1 VSTEAHPDADGRAPR
16 VLVNGVVLDQPM
28 GGVRRHNAELLPR
41 LGRLLQEAG
50 GSLAVME
57 GQGGLA
63 IDLPSEIER
72 IPSTVPSRPPLLRA
86 LREGRALTRALKS
99 AAAAGRPFDLVHTGH
114 LPAPRALPAPLTLTI
129 HDLRNLDLANS
140 AHSRRLIAR
149 SVIGHALH
157 CAAAVFTVSEFTAER
172 LRENW
177 PRVADKLSLVPN
189 AGDHF
194 EPLPRAPGEDAC
206 LLHLGHLEP
215 RKNLELLIRALASD
229 PDLPGLVLAGTA
241 KGDEEERLRSLAR
254 ELGLEQ
260 RVRFPGAFEERE
272 LPQLL
277 ATCAAVVLPS
287 RLEGFGIV
295 TLEAQ
300 RARVPLAVSTA
311 GALPAI
317 AGEGVPTFDPDD
329 AEGCARAV
337 RAALSLPAATLD
349 AHAERAARHRWDA
362 AAELWLSG
370 LCRAARRE
378 RSS

>member
-1 VSTEAHPDADGRAPR
+1 

-41 LGRLLQEAG
+41 LARLLHEAG
-50 GSLAVME
+50 GSLTVME
-57 GQGGLA
+57 GKGGLA
-63 IDLPSEIER
+63 IDLPAEVER
-72 IPSTVPSRPPLLRA
+72 IASVVPSRPPLLRA
-86 LREGRALTRALKS
+86 LREGRALTRTCKE

-157 CAAAVFTVSEFTAER
+157 CAAAVFTVSEFTAQR
-172 LRENW
+172 LREEW
-177 PRVADKLSLVPN
+177 PAVTEKLSLVPN
-189 AGDHF
+189 AADHF
-194 EPLPRAPGEDAC
+194 EPLPRKPGEDAC

-215 RKNLELLIRALASD
+215 RKNLELLVRALALD
-229 PDLPGLVLAGTA
+229 PELPDLLLAGTA
-241 KGDEEERLRSLAR
+241 KGDERERLEQLAL
-254 ELGLEQ
+254 ELGVQ
-260 RVRFPGAFEERE
+260 RRVRFPGAFEERE

-295 TLEAQ
+295 ALEAQ
-300 RARVPLAVSTA
+300 RAHAPLAVSTA

-329 AEGCARAV
+329 PAGCARAV
-337 RAALSLPAATLD
+337 RAALRLPADALE
-349 AHAERAARHRWDA
+349 AHAARAGEHRWDA
-362 AAELWLSG
+362 AADLWLSG
-370 LCRAARRE
+370 LRRAARRE
-378 RSS
+378 RVN